1 MVRGRRRGLRWFLPP
16 VCTQPAVRNALVRQ
30 EGTQRAALH
39 GWGCCVGEPPPG
51 RTLKMPSLIA
61 TYSHLQ
67 LQRPDCS
74 LRAAP
79 RKLLPRA
86 EALPAF
92 GSYSGALVPHQA
104 DTSPHLTAQVSDSSP
119 TPRERRNSSPTPR
132 ERRPSDP
139 SPEQRRAS
147 LMSGSP
153 FRRERRTSLTGSPTR
168 RERRASNSS
177 PSRRERRTSF
187 SGDPLEEV
195 TRMVSNPWTQCS
207 RMLLTQCSTPCN
219 RAHPACGRMKTR
231 WTTRFPRRQ

>member
-1 MVRGRRRGLRWFLPP
+1 MLPLYNIP
-16 VCTQPAVRNALVRQ
+16 VTPMSAAFCPLSAPSPRYGNALVRQ
-30 EGTQRAALH
+30 EEPKRAFSLH

-61 TYSHLQ
+61 AYSHLQ

-79 RKLLPRA
+79 RKLLPRV

-92 GSYSGALVPHQA
+92 GSYSGASVPHQA

-139 SPEQRRAS
+139 SPMQRRAS

-195 TRMVSNPWTQCS
+195 TRMVSNP
-207 RMLLTQCSTPCN
+207 
-219 RAHPACGRMKTR
+219 
-231 WTTRFPRRQ
+231 

>member
-1 MVRGRRRGLRWFLPP
+1 MPP

-30 EGTQRAALH
+30 EGTQRASLH

-61 TYSHLQ
+61 AYSHLQ

-79 RKLLPRA
+79 RKLLPRV

-92 GSYSGALVPHQA
+92 GSYSGASVPHQA

-139 SPEQRRAS
+139 SPQQRRAS

-195 TRMVSNPWTQCS
+195 TRMIFNPWTQSS
-207 RMLLTQCSTPCN
+207 RMLLTQCSTPCS
-219 RAHPACGRMKTR
+219 RAHPACGRIKTR
-231 WTTRFPRRQ
+231 WTTRFPRRR

>member
-1 MVRGRRRGLRWFLPP
+1 MSAAFCPPLSAPSRGPKRIGSAGRNQNSFAPRMGMLRRRASAWPHA
-16 VCTQPAVRNALVRQ
+16 QNALARSHIQ
-30 EGTQRAALH
+30 H
-39 GWGCCVGEPPPG
+39 
-51 RTLKMPSLIA
+51 
-61 TYSHLQ
+61 SHLQ

-79 RKLLPRA
+79 RKLLPRV

-139 SPEQRRAS
+139 SPMQRRAS

-187 SGDPLEEV
+187 SGDPFEEV

-207 RMLLTQCSTPCN
+207 RVLLAQCSTSTPCN

-231 WTTRFPRRQ
+231 RTTRFPRRP

>member
-1 MVRGRRRGLRWFLPP
+1 MPP

-61 TYSHLQ
+61 AYSHLQ

-79 RKLLPRA
+79 RKLLPRV

-139 SPEQRRAS
+139 SPMQRRAS

-187 SGDPLEEV
+187 SGDALEEV
-195 TRMVSNPWTQCS
+195 TRTLGPNARGCSWPNAVHTVTVCTQ
-207 RMLLTQCSTPCN
+207 PV
-219 RAHPACGRMKTR
+219 AV
-231 WTTRFPRRQ
+231 